1 MMKNGRPAWDALG
14 MPGKQVDE
22 RLKKNYEFRREL
34 YFVLRK
40 SDWAVVVDGV
50 VGHASCLMM
59 DKWIMDNA
67 LFALPLC
74 NENRRKK

>member
-1 MMKNGRPAWDALG
+1 MMKNGRPAGDALG

-40 SDWAVVVDGV
+40 SDWAVVARAAGF
-50 VGHASCLMM
+50 
-59 DKWIMDNA
+59 IT
-67 LFALPLC
+67 
-74 NENRRKK
+74 